1 MENWSVNTDFRR
13 NEGFQGETANSIA
26 TIVNYFYFSKIKTT
40 QVSKRKSSQKKNY
53 SKKYSLPKKTNQVI
67 YSSKS
72 ISLLYTTGHKLHCP

>member
-40 QVSKRKSSQKKNY
+40 QVSKRKSSQKKKLL
-53 SKKYSLPKKTNQVI
+53 KKVLVTEKN
-67 YSSKS
+67 
-72 ISLLYTTGHKLHCP
+72 